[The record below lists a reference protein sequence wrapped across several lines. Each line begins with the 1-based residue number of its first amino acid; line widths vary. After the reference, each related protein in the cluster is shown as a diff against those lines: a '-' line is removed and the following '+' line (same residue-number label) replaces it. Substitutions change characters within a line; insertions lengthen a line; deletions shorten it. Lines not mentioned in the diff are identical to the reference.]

1 MNLIT
6 RSHTPYRKKSPYAL
20 LLKRKTIKPCFR
32 EAHLWNNK
40 RSGLGKARTFI
51 LYPSIQERIGASAV
65 ILSPIASKEAP
76 RYRGEEEVCKET
88 NTYLRIFGKPYT
100 KLNRRMGVVVC
111 YAPNGSDLDAL
122 RDKCKA
128 AAAKVEVY

>member
-1 MNLIT
+1 MYKRQVIQHGAEFNLGL
-6 RSHTPYRKKSPYAL
+6 HKYQGDNYSPRGHKYIREFECE
-20 LLKRKTIKPCFR
+20 KVPTTI
-32 EAHLWNNK
+32 
-40 RSGLGKARTFI
+40 
-51 LYPSIQERIGASAV
+51 Y
-65 ILSPIASKEAP
+65 LSLIHISP

-128 AAAKVEVY
+128 VAAKVEVY